1 MKRLLLSFF
10 SLAIFSA
17 GIGQAASVQYVFTAT
32 NPTANNRVDF
42 SFSLLTPSHF
52 VADQSYA
59 FTADQL
65 TTSYINRPL
74 GKITGLDGLTQAT
87 RLVADSTFTVVL
99 LHLIWQEDS
108 GASPP
113 EKVLQTE
120 DTDFTATNG
129 PGQPNLYLDRDGS
142 YSVPILNSS
151 RGFGDHDI
159 LTFSVQTV
167 PDTPV
172 PEPSNYVFGGLSLAM
187 LVFARKRLLAR

>member
-17 GIGQAASVQYVFTAT
+17 GIGHAASVQYVFTAT

-87 RLVADSTFTVVL
+87 RLVADSTFTVIL

-120 DTDFTATNG
+120 DTDFTITNG
-129 PGQPNLYLDRDGS
+129 PGQPNVYLDRDGS
-142 YSVPILNSS
+142 YSVPMLQSEFA
-151 RGFGDHDI
+151 FGDT
-159 LTFSVQTV
+159 LTLSVQTV